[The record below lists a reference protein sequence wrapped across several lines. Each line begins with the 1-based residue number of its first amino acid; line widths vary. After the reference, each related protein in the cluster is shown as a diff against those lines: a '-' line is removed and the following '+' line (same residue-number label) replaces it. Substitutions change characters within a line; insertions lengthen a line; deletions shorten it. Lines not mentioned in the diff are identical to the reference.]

1 MQPRGGGGYRAG
13 LARPSCRPPGSGSYT
28 GRLPGGGGGLPAG
41 SPPRRCPPQGDRTPQ
56 PAPPSVPPTLLVLG
70 GGGGEGRSKK
80 HEGEWVGQA
89 AQGPSR
95 GGRARRSRR
104 RCLGNG
110 AGAGGGGGGCCG
122 GVGGGR
128 RRAGAAPLCA
138 PRGGY
143 RNLSGRR
150 GRFSRPGWQRPP
162 SR

>member
-1 MQPRGGGGYRAG
+1 MQPQGGGGGVYRAG

-70 GGGGEGRSKK
+70 GGEGRSKK

-110 AGAGGGGGGCCG
+110 AGAGGGGGGCG